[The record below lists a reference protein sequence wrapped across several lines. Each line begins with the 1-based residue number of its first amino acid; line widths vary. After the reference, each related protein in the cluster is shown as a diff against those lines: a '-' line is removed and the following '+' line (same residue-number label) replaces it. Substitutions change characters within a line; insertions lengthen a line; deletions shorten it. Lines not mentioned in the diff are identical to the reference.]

1 MIYGYIRVSTE
12 EQNLENQKKAISEKY
27 EIDEWVEEKVSGTV
41 DYTKRNLGELIDRL
55 ENGDTLIIT
64 ELSRLG
70 RSISMIFDI
79 ISMLKKRNVR
89 CVAIKN
95 NFDMNPNDSNDII
108 TSVIIFAFGLSAQI
122 ERQLISER
130 TKQGLAV
137 ARAKGKRIGRQK
149 GEAVYY
155 VKLRKYQA
163 DIMSKADKGHSIN
176 SLAKEYNVRWG
187 TMKNFIVRFSKMKK
201 PRPLRVKPK
210 KHGHPT
216 YRELE
221 YFRNNVN

>member
-1 MIYGYIRVSTE
+1 MVYGYLRVSTE
-12 EQNLENQKKAISEKY
+12 NQCLLNQKNAISERFTVY
-27 EIDEWVEEKVSGTV
+27 EWVEEKKSGTV
-41 DYTKRNLGELIDRL
+41 DYQKRNLGELL
-55 ENGDTLIIT
+55 EKLNKGDTLVVT

-79 ISMLKKRNVR
+79 VSELKKKKVR

-95 NFDMNPNDSNDII
+95 NFEMNPENSNDII
-108 TSVIIFAFGLSAQI
+108 TSVILFAFSLSAQI

-137 ARAKGKRIGRQK
+137 ARANGKRIGRQR
-149 GEAVYY
+149 GETVYN

-163 DIMSKADKGHSIN
+163 DIMNKADKGQNIN

-187 TMKNFIVRFSKMKK
+187 TMKNFIFKFSRMKNK
-201 PRPLRVKPK
+201 I
-210 KHGHPT
+210 G
-216 YRELE
+216 
-221 YFRNNVN
+221 

>member
-12 EQNLENQKKAISEKY
+12 EQNLENQKKAISEQFS
-27 EIDEWVEEKVSGTV
+27 INEWIEEKKSGTI
-41 DYTKRNLGELIDRL
+41 DYHKRSLGNLL
-55 ENGDTLIIT
+55 EKLKEKDILVIT

-79 ISMLKKRNVR
+79 ISDLKKRKVR
-89 CVAIKN
+89 VVAIKN
-95 NFDMNPNDSNDII
+95 NFDMNPENSNDII
-108 TSVIIFAFGLSAQI
+108 TSVILFAFGLSAQI

-163 DIMSKADKGHSIN
+163 DIMNKTDKGQSIN

-221 YFRNNVN
+221 YFRNNA